1 MQIEFNKVNFTY
13 NAKTPY
19 ENKVLKNINLK
30 IKDNS
35 FTAIV
40 GKTGSGKST
49 LIEHINGLV
58 LADSGFVKIG
68 DLILEKNKKGK
79 ARKLL
84 ENNLVDIRKNIAVL
98 FQFSEQQLF
107 ETSVLKDIIYGSIN
121 YGLSEKEAI
130 AKAKDLIKLVGL
142 DETYLERSPFELSG
156 GEMRKVALCGVLA
169 LNPKVL
175 VLDEPTIGLDFKS
188 KSEFME
194 LIADIYKKEKI
205 TIILVT
211 HNMEYVL
218 EYANHIVIMESGK
231 IVEDIDDK
239 EYFIKI
245 IENNKYSLQAPEMI
259 KFQKKIMDRGLK
271 LSKIHYNYE
280 DLIQDLYSRVG
291 SYNE

>member
-19 ENKVLKNINLK
+19 GNKVLKNINLK
-30 IKDNS
+30 IKYNS

-107 ETSVLKDIIYGSIN
+107 ETSVLKDIIYGPIN

-259 KFQKKIMDRGLK
+259 KFQKKIMERGLK